1 MLPQTSS
8 SSSHLP
14 LPLTDKSPFHPLD
27 LVRVSGPPH
36 GRRRVVAAARMS
48 ASQPWGGGR
57 SEAKTLAYLFICSFS
72 LSLQQQQRRT
82 QASVSARPRCAA
94 ADGSVPWTAW
104 TWTDEHL
111 EARPAE
117 VATATP
123 KPKLARPLK
132 LLRVDAGSEASL
144 RDPASSSVFFFHLP
158 VAEFPPTPCAFAPPQ
173 LQRSSEKL
181 AHRFYLKP

>member
-8 SSSHLP
+8 LSSQLP
-14 LPLTDKSPFHPLD
+14 LALADKSPFHPLD
-27 LVRVSGPPH
+27 LVRVSGPPR
-36 GRRRVVAAARMS
+36 GRRRVVAAAQMS
-48 ASQPWGGGR
+48 ASRGGGGAPKPR
-57 SEAKTLAYLFICSFS
+57 RVLIYSFAHSLCRCSS
-72 LSLQQQQRRT
+72 SRGGHKRRCQR
-82 QASVSARPRCAA
+82 VLA
-94 ADGSVPWTAW
+94 ADGSVPWT

-144 RDPASSSVFFFHLP
+144 QDPASRSVFFFIFP
-158 VAEFPPTPCAFAPPQ
+158 WQRSPPTPHPRTFAPTQ
-173 LQRSSEKL
+173 LQETGPSFL
-181 AHRFYLKP
+181 P